1 MKPLDVYVLLHF
13 QHSSRNSQIIQIL
26 YIKKTY
32 ILCNN
37 IQLKRKDT
45 KYLYTQKN
53 NIIIKGLSKNVGGKN
68 LMIETN
74 ELNYYLEE
82 YLEEKQEVKNL
93 TQETIKKQTFNI
105 SKFIEYLENKGID
118 ELNSKNVKKQLRH
131 YRRHCLKTNGNKRT
145 TVKTYMMNILEFIN
159 SEDVQEEIHHE
170 TIKMKDIIEVKSED
184 PETAK
189 KRIEKISLTRPQS
202 NFFLDTIEESGNKR
216 DYAICRTFIDTG
228 MRLKELVLLNK
239 DDIQVPLDERGF
251 YELPDDTN
259 EFIDVYLRAETTKG
273 ESKDRTTFITYDTL
287 TSLNDMMMDRI
298 TKLRK
303 STNNIYRAV
312 IQRNKANEEKNREEL
327 FTNNKGVRIGKRGV
341 QDIVKKYAR
350 LTDKRIEENNID
362 CPVDYGKNVSVHIL
376 RHTALSHYAEIL
388 TVAEV
393 QSIAGH
399 SNSQTTD
406 KYIHIDRE
414 QMKLKLKNNKT
425 LFN

>member
-1 MKPLDVYVLLHF
+1 
-13 QHSSRNSQIIQIL
+13 
-26 YIKKTY
+26 
-32 ILCNN
+32 
-37 IQLKRKDT
+37 
-45 KYLYTQKN
+45 
-53 NIIIKGLSKNVGGKN
+53 
-68 LMIETN
+68 MIEVD
-74 ELNYYLEE
+74 ELTDYLDE

-93 TQETIKKQTFNI
+93 TEETIKKQTFNI
-105 SKFIEYLENKGID
+105 SKFIEFLEDSGID
-118 ELNSKNVKKQLRH
+118 ELNDKNVKKQLRQ
-131 YRRHCLKTNGNKRT
+131 YRRHCLKQRGNKRT

-159 SEDVQEEIHHE
+159 SEDVQEEIQHE

-189 KRIEKISLTRPQS
+189 KRIEKISLTWQQS
-202 NFFLDTIEESGNKR
+202 NFFLDTIQKSGNVR
-216 DYAICRTFIDTG
+216 DYAICRTFIDSG

-239 DDIQVPLDERGF
+239 TDIQVPLDEKGF
-251 YELPDDTN
+251 YVLPKDTD

-287 TSLNDMMMDRI
+287 VSLNDMMMDRI

-303 STNNIYRAV
+303 NTSNVYRQV
-312 IQRNKANEEKNREEL
+312 IQRNKAAEEVNREEL
-327 FTNNKGVRIGKRGV
+327 FTNIKGNRIGKRGV
-341 QDIVKKYAR
+341 QDIIKKHAR
-350 LTDKRIEENNID
+350 ECDERIESEGID
-362 CPVDYGKNVSVHIL
+362 CSVNYSQNVSVHIL

-414 QMKLKLKNNKT
+414 QMKQKLRGNSQK
-425 LFN
+425 FN